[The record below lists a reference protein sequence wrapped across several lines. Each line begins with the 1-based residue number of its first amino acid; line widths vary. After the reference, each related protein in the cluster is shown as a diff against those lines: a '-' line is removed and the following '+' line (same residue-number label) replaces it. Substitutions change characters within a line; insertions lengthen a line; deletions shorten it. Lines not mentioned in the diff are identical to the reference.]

1 MNEKNGFISIIV
13 LLVMSII
20 VIYAFYLLSTLEID
34 YLMVDATLN
43 SIQAY
48 YASESKVYLLLNK
61 DDYYNDQLLPI
72 IKRYIKYGWIG
83 SGYDTKFI
91 IDKEDLIDGDNKN
104 IIKFDFPVGNDRR
117 ILELTVDSNI
127 KNINKRLI
135 AELYI
140 INEIFEMG
148 LPIITY
154 NTLNQDKR
162 DEFINY
168 IEYLEKEIDISELD
182 DGVEGIL
189 IEDYDKI
196 NISRN
201 ENSLQIE
208 YYRNDLV
215 DPIYEEMILRDEIFL
230 LVKNRRHNNVNVNI
244 ENSYDKVYTEGIMYV
259 EGDFNIYED
268 FDFKGIIIV
277 KGRLVIYPEAD
288 VNINGIILTGTDI
301 KILGDQDQLVVN
313 YDFSEIKKYGIYLPR
328 FIDIKVN
335 KIKSN

>member
-1 MNEKNGFISIIV
+1 
-13 LLVMSII
+13 
-20 VIYAFYLLSTLEID
+20 
-34 YLMVDATLN
+34 MVDATLN

>member
-34 YLMVDATLN
+34 YLMVNATLN

-244 ENSYDKVYTEGIMYV
+244 ENSYDKVYMEGIMYV